1 MKRIL
6 IIPIQTSGVV
16 DVRQLDYLILDNV
29 KYLEQIQNNLLAKK
43 KKLEDYKFCQFEE
56 KAIIP
61 FFIKIKDKLGNGMQE
76 FDVEK
81 VMFKEINGT
90 DEYIKSLIE
99 EKYLQPIQQKLDNVL
114 TQANLLIVKEKLGD
128 KIEEEQFINLALE
141 KEQIEKEINEFNY
154 KTYLNEIV

>member
-6 IIPIQTSGVV
+6 IIPIQTTGVV

-56 KAIIP
+56 KAVIP
-61 FFIKIKDKLGNGMQE
+61 YFIKIKDKLGNGMQE

-90 DEYIKSLIE
+90 DEYIKALIE
-99 EKYLQPIQQKLDNVL
+99 EKYLQPIQQKLNDVL

-128 KIEEEQFINLALE
+128 KIEEEQFI
-141 KEQIEKEINEFNY
+141 
-154 KTYLNEIV
+154 T